1 MLVLVFQEANCKVGL
16 DVERMS
22 WGEMTVNE
30 GQGARGGGEGGES
43 LHTVLLV

>member
-1 MLVLVFQEANCKVGL
+1 MLVLEFQEANSKVGL

-22 WGEMTVNE
+22 WREMTVSE
-30 GQGARGGGEGGES
+30 GQGARGGGEDGES